1 MIIILLG
8 PPGSGKGTQANFIQ
22 NKLSIPHLSTGDIL
36 RQSVKNETD
45 LGNKVKNIMAKGE
58 LVSDDLVLN
67 VTTKI
72 IGKISKKDNPQTML
86 GVFGQKIFNKDHLID
101 DGSIAW
107 LAIDRVRDPGNLG
120 TIFRTCNATGI
131 KTVILIGNCCD
142 PFSPECVRASMGAI
156 FSIKILCISLD
167 DFLIWSN
174 QRKNKLIVTSLKA
187 NKFYT
192 ECNWGEKPIL
202 VMGNEQSG
210 VSKEIESSAEELIK
224 LPMMGTSDSLNLSVS
239 TGIFLYEI
247 LKTKK

>member
-1 MIIILLG
+1 MCKSVYGGNFFYKDIIY
-8 PPGSGKGTQANFIQ
+8 K
-22 NKLSIPHLSTGDIL
+22 
-36 RQSVKNETD
+36 
-45 LGNKVKNIMAKGE
+45 
-58 LVSDDLVLN
+58 
-67 VTTKI
+67 
-72 IGKISKKDNPQTML
+72 
-86 GVFGQKIFNKDHLID
+86 
-101 DGSIAW
+101 
-107 LAIDRVRDPGNLG
+107 
-120 TIFRTCNATGI
+120 
-131 KTVILIGNCCD
+131 
-142 PFSPECVRASMGAI
+142 
-156 FSIKILCISLD
+156 LD